1 MKHFKENRRYAL
13 SVGIVILF
21 SAISIIALNYAS
33 IRILSAIRAF
43 ANVESEYSKGQKE
56 ATRSLIAYLDSAD
69 SRYFRKFEDEIAIP
83 IGDSI
88 ARVGLQNGS
97 ERKTIEQGFLQAR
110 NQSADIGN
118 MIWFFNNFNGVSYF
132 RDMVD
137 EWAAADRYIGELHQ
151 IGKSVR
157 REQVLQTLTQERRK
171 RYIEQI
177 EANNVHTSDHQR
189 AFAGILGE
197 AFRVITSMLLYLNI
211 LFILVILGS
220 AGWFVS
226 ELIRQ
231 LVVSQKLIKHQN
243 LAKDEFMSIASHEL
257 KTPITS
263 MKASMQIL
271 ERRANS
277 SAEFSTLKPFVSNA
291 NKQVNRLTDL
301 VNELL
306 DVTRIQSGKLV
317 LDKQVTL
324 LHELLKETIED
335 IQHISH
341 HIYTIQE
348 LPDALV
354 YADSRRIQQVIVN
367 LLTNAAK
374 FSPGS
379 TDIVIGMQKDKDS
392 VRLYV
397 RDFGIGIPQT
407 KIPLIFERFY
417 RVEENGNVV
426 QGLGLGLYICSG
438 IIKNHMGKIG
448 ADSVLGEGST
458 FWFSL
463 PLAKVNE
470 PALSNRG

>member
-1 MKHFKENRRYAL
+1 MKQFEENRRYAF
-13 SVGIVILF
+13 SIGIVILF
-21 SAISIIALNYAS
+21 CAASIFALNYAS

-56 ATRSLIAYLDSAD
+56 ATRSLISYLDSAD
-69 SRYFRKFEDEIAIP
+69 SYYFRKFEDEIAIP
-83 IGDSI
+83 IGDSL
-88 ARVGLQNGS
+88 ARVGLLEGAGKEVIKS
-97 ERKTIEQGFLQAR
+97 GFLQAR
-110 NQSADIGN
+110 NQSADIDD
-118 MIWFFNNFNGVSYF
+118 MIWLFNNFRQVSYF
-132 RDMVD
+132 KDIVN
-137 EWAAADRYIGELHQ
+137 EWSAADRYIAELHQ

-157 REQVLQTLTQERRK
+157 RENVLQTLTPESRK
-171 RYIEQI
+171 KYVEQI
-177 EANNVHTSDHQR
+177 EINNSRTSYHQR

-197 AFRVITSMLLYLNI
+197 AFRVITSMLLYLNV

-226 ELIRQ
+226 ELIGQ
-231 LVVSQKLIKHQN
+231 LVVSQRLIRHQN

-271 ERRANS
+271 ERRTNS
-277 SAEFSTLKPFVSNA
+277 SADFSTMRPFVSNA

-317 LDKQVTL
+317 LDNKMTA
-324 LHELLKETIED
+324 LHELVKETVGD

-341 HIYTIQE
+341 HRYTIQE
-348 LPDALV
+348 LPQAMV
-354 YADSRRIQQVIVN
+354 IADSRRIQQVMVN
-367 LLTNAAK
+367 LLSNAAK

-379 TDIVIGMQKDKDS
+379 TDIVIGMEKEQDTVKF
-392 VRLYV
+392 YV

-438 IIKNHMGKIG
+438 IVKSHNGMIG
-448 ADSVLGEGST
+448 ADSILGEGST

-463 PLAKVNE
+463 PLAKVTE
-470 PALSNRG
+470 SALIR